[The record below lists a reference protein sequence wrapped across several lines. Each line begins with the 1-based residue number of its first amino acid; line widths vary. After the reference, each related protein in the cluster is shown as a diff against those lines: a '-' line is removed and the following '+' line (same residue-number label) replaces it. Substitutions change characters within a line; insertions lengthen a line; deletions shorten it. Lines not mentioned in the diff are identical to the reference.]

1 MDYFQTSA
9 MQGDNVD
16 EMMKHI
22 IDKVFNRKLKPLI
35 MKQNENNEENSSN
48 NFKLGQPQPQ

>member
-22 IDKVFNRKLKPLI
+22 IDKVYITKLKPLI
-35 MKQNENNEENSSN
+35 AKQNENNNQPENH
-48 NFKLGQPQPQ
+48 FKLGQVQPQ